1 VAPQGHHPEVLTNHI
16 RKGNRTVPA
25 HIWLAV
31 GLLTASLPLLV
42 WAVFSRPTPARL
54 KALVNLRRGVQA
66 PDDPDHPAA
75 AGQGGAVRRSLA
87 LRLVPAGMLRQLDR
101 LAARAG
107 RPAAWPLERL
117 VSAKIMLGLGAAVL
131 GVLCTVS
138 TGRTG
143 AGALAAAVTVIA
155 FFVPEL
161 LLYSRGQKRRETIAL
176 ELADTLDQ
184 MTIAVEAGLGF
195 ESAMAQAGRNG
206 NGPLAE
212 ELVRTL
218 QDIEMGRSRRQA
230 YESLASRTDVDD
242 LGRFTRAVIQADA
255 HGISIANVLRTQ
267 AAEMRIK
274 RRQRAE
280 EKAMQ
285 IPVKVVFPLLLC
297 ILPVLFIVLLAPAA
311 MDVARAFS

>member
-1 VAPQGHHPEVLTNHI
+1 M
-16 RKGNRTVPA
+16 
-25 HIWLAV
+25 
-31 GLLTASLPLLV
+31 
-42 WAVFSRPTPARL
+42 FSRPTPARL
-54 KALVNLRRGVQA
+54 KAVANLQ
-66 PDDPDHPAA
+66 
-75 AGQGGAVRRSLA
+75 QGGAGSRRPGPTTAVRGPGRRSAPRPWLGA
-87 LRLVPAGMLRQLDR
+87 SSPPGWSVGSTGSRHAP
-101 LAARAG
+101 AARRLG
-107 RPAAWPLERL
+107 RWSGWSPPSSCWGS
-117 VSAKIMLGLGAAVL
+117 VAAVL
-131 GVLCTVS
+131 GVLYTVS

-143 AGALAAAVTVIA
+143 AGVLAAAVTVIA

-161 LLYSRGQKRRETIAL
+161 LLYSRGQKRSETIAL

-255 HGISIANVLRTQ
+255 HGISIADVLRTQ